1 MFDIPEMVCL
11 FRMAVL
17 CTFVGANDS
26 FWSKVN
32 DDSIDDVMQNSPGFR
47 QMIQSSCEMI
57 TLGRAGYPK
66 NIPRETVD
74 KLCLRMYP
82 AYANK
87 DKKQT
92 GSKSP
97 PSEELSQMNT
107 LILGVVIVGIVW
119 YVWSASAPGEVHSAA
134 APAAWAI
141 NQLAQDG
148 NSPPH
153 AASSQPAFPGAGT
166 VPAASAPAASAPVS
180 TPSSPAE
187 AAPNDIS
194 PSVDQV
200 LEQRRARLSRF
211 DSEHS

>member
-1 MFDIPEMVCL
+1 MVCFHACFL
-11 FRMAVL
+11 RVALLSTLVA
-17 CTFVGANDS
+17 AND

-32 DDSIDDVMQNSPGFR
+32 DESIDDVMQNSPGFR

-74 KLCLRMYP
+74 KLCLKMYP
-82 AYANK
+82 AFANK
-87 DKKQT
+87 DQKQTT
-92 GSKSP
+92 GSKRK

-119 YVWSASAPGEVHSAA
+119 YIWSASAPGEVRTAA
-134 APAAWAI
+134 TPQAWAI

-148 NSPPH
+148 TSPP
-153 AASSQPAFPGAGT
+153 AAATQPAFPGAGT
-166 VPAASAPAASAPVS
+166 VSAAAQSPVQTPVQTPVVPVS
-180 TPSSPAE
+180 E
-187 AAPNDIS
+187 AAPQAVS
-194 PSVDQV
+194 PSADQV

-211 DSEHS
+211 DSEQS